1 MQSNAANLYSAAG
14 AEKAVAGQRAADVRK
29 KLMTRGLDIDGELN
43 PEADFMVGRW
53 LDRDYRQQQGQKDGF
68 AAGLSLPY

>member
-14 AEKAVAGQRAADVRK
+14 AEKAAAAQRAADVRK
-29 KLMTRGLDIDGELN
+29 KLMKGGFDIDGELN

-53 LDRDYRQQQGQKDGF
+53 LDGEYRQQQGQNDSEPEKH
-68 AAGLSLPY
+68 